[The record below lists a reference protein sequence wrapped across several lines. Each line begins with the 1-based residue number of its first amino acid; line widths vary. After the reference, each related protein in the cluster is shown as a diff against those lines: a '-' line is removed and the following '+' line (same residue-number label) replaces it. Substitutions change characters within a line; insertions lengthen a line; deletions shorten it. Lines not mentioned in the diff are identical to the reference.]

1 MNSSIRFALVL
12 AGLVLA
18 ASAPVRAEAAS
29 IAGLNSP
36 EEQLRPSTTQNPTA
50 PAYTRTRQHELA
62 TTGDMKNTEA
72 GNEIALPSI
81 RTYDIAVKK
90 AVATRSLKDTP
101 RIDAR
106 PSKSRARALDNS
118 EDHHKRAPAWPMTPE
133 HVVLR
138 VA

>member
-12 AGLVLA
+12 AGLLLA
-18 ASAPVRAEAAS
+18 ASAPARVTS

-36 EEQLRPSTTQNPTA
+36 QEQLQPSTTQNPTA
-50 PAYTRTRQHELA
+50 PAYTRTRTRQQELA
-62 TTGDMKNTEA
+62 TSGDMNSTED
-72 GNEIALPSI
+72 GNETALPSI

-90 AVATRSLKDTP
+90 AVVTRSRKDTR

-118 EDHHKRAPAWPMTPE
+118 EDHHKRAPAWPMTAE
-133 HVVLR
+133 RVVLR